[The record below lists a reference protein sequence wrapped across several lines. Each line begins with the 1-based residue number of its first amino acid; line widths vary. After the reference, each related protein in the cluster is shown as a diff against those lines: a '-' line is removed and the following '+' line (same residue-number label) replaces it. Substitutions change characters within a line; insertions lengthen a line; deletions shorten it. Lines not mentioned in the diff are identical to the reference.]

1 VKEYLAWVR
10 RDSEVFNASLP
21 NEARRLLTARKQRLA
36 EVEQGVESLGV
47 PIRKTGSARGPVPSG
62 PPTPPVPKPAVEKYD
77 VALSF
82 AGEDREYVEAVA
94 EGLKAAGVSVFYDK
108 FEAAGLWGK
117 NLVDHLADIYKN
129 RSRYVVMFVSKH
141 YVAKPW
147 TTHERQHAQD
157 RALVAKEE
165 YILPARFDD
174 TEVPGMTNTVG
185 YVSLKD
191 VPPERLVE
199 LILTKL
205 GKSTR

>member
-1 VKEYLAWVR
+1 
-10 RDSEVFNASLP
+10 
-21 NEARRLLTARKQRLA
+21 
-36 EVEQGVESLGV
+36 
-47 PIRKTGSARGPVPSG
+47 
-62 PPTPPVPKPAVEKYD
+62 
-77 VALSF
+77 
-82 AGEDREYVEAVA
+82 
-94 EGLKAAGVSVFYDK
+94 
-108 FEAAGLWGK
+108 
-117 NLVDHLADIYKN
+117 
-129 RSRYVVMFVSKH
+129 MFVSKH

-165 YILPARFDD
+165 YILPARFDA

-199 LILTKL
+199 LVLTKL